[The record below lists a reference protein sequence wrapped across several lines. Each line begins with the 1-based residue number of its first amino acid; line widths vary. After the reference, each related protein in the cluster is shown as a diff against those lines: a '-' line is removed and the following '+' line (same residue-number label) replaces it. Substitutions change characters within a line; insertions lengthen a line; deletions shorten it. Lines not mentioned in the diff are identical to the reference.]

1 MVVVVGT
8 DKDRDVNAAA
18 VVVLGE
24 DTTAATVVIAMEE
37 LEGGDG
43 RNWANNIHMAKVVL
57 ELTIYGKLSM

>member
-1 MVVVVGT
+1 MGT

-43 RNWANNIHMAKVVL
+43 RN
-57 ELTIYGKLSM
+57 